1 MDKVYTFDFET
12 NNATE
17 NIENK
22 ITNIW
27 LWDICKIDTL
37 EHSTGYTL
45 EEFFN
50 QLYKIAPA
58 KLYSH
63 NLKFDG
69 SFIIDY
75 LLKNGFSHTT
85 ERKINKGEFATLI
98 SETKIFYSITVCL
111 DDKRNTAKKIIE
123 FRDST
128 KKLIGTV
135 ADIARSYH
143 LPIKK
148 GDIDYLKYRPIGY
161 KPTQDEVEYILNDTE
176 IIARALVP
184 QYKIGM
190 NKLTTAS
197 DTLAMYKGQTAK
209 YFDIL
214 FPTVDIDTDTYIR
227 NSYRGG
233 VVMVDERIAC
243 KTINQPV
250 FVYDVNSMYPFHM
263 AEKSL
268 PFGTPIYY
276 KGKYKKDKRYNI
288 FIQRIE
294 VCCKVR
300 PGYKP
305 TILMKNALYSKQLS
319 YLTDTAGEMIEITL
333 TSVDLQLLVKHY
345 EIFDIVY
352 IDGYKFQSST
362 NLMKSF
368 IIPLYEKKC
377 VAKGAEREITK
388 LLLNALY
395 GKFASNPKHISKIPY
410 LDDDIVKYKNS
421 DMEIGKPIYTA
432 LSSFVT
438 AYSRQQLLT
447 TIQNN
452 YDNFVY
458 CDTDSVHLLSE
469 IKGEIVDKDKLGA
482 YKKECVYIKSKYLA
496 QKTYYGIT
504 ETGKKEIKIA
514 GCPKNVKEKITFE
527 NFKFDS
533 VFDGKLLPKTVDGG
547 VVLVSNTFTLKRR

>member
-1 MDKVYTFDFET
+1 MDNVYTFDFES
-12 NNATE
+12 NNSKE
-17 NIENK
+17 NIDNE

-27 LWDICKIDTL
+27 LWDICKLDTL
-37 EHSTGYTL
+37 EHITGYTL
-45 EEFFN
+45 DDFFK

-58 KLYSH
+58 TLYSH

-69 SFIIDY
+69 AFIIDY
-75 LLKNGFSHTT
+75 LLKNGFKHTT

-98 SETKIFYSITVCL
+98 SETKIFYSIKVCL
-111 DDKRNTAKKIIE
+111 DDKRNAAKKTIE

-135 ADIARSYH
+135 EDIAKSYN

-148 GDIDYLKYRPIGY
+148 GEIDYRKYRPVGY
-161 KPTQDEVEYILNDTE
+161 KPTKEEIEYILNDTE
-176 IIARALVP
+176 IIARALIP

-190 NKLTTAS
+190 DKLTTAS
-197 DTLAMYKGQTAK
+197 DTLAMYKRQIGK

-214 FPTVDIDTDTYIR
+214 FPVLDIDIDSYIR
-227 NSYRGG
+227 KSYRGG
-233 VVMVDERIAC
+233 LVLVDERISG

-263 AEKSL
+263 SEKSL

-276 KGKYKKDKRYNI
+276 KGKYRKDKRYNI

-294 VCCKVR
+294 VCCKVM

-305 TILMKNALYSKQLS
+305 TVLMKNPLYSKQLS
-319 YLTDTAGEMIEITL
+319 YLTDTEGEMIELTL
-333 TSVDLQLLVKHY
+333 TSVDLELLLKHY
-345 EIFDIVY
+345 EIFDITY

-362 NLMKSF
+362 NLLKSF

-377 VAKGAEREITK
+377 VTTGAEREITK

-395 GKFASNPKHISKIPY
+395 GKFATNPKHISKIPY
-410 LDDDIVKYKNS
+410 LDGDIVKYKNS

-469 IKGEIVDKDKLGA
+469 IQGEIVDKVKLGA
-482 YKKECVYIKSKYLA
+482 YKKECVYVKSKYLA
-496 QKTYYGIT
+496 QKTYFGIT
-504 ETGKKEIKIA
+504 EDGKNEIKIA
-514 GCPKNVKEKITFE
+514 GCPKNVKEQITFE
-527 NFKFDS
+527 NFKFES
-533 VFDGKLLPKTVDGG
+533 VFDGKLLPKTVKGG
-547 VVLVSNTFTLKRR
+547 VVLVPHTFTLKRR